1 MDHVIRT
8 KPIFQ
13 VYFMRDFERMCGPL
27 RMAILYFGSGIIGNL
42 ASAIFVPFRA
52 ESGPAGSLFGL
63 LASLVVEVVNAWPML
78 SRFFRVFSINIFFS
92 ECSK

>member
-1 MDHVIRT
+1 M
-8 KPIFQ
+8 
-13 VYFMRDFERMCGPL
+13 YFMRDFERMCGPL

-63 LASLVVEVVNAWPML
+63 LAALVVEVVNAWPML
-78 SRFFRVFSINIFFS
+78 SRFILIFAIVVVSFKMFPLARVI
-92 ECSK
+92 CQVMVR